1 MSPSNSISYA
11 QFGDNFVRLVIT
23 SQRML
28 QEIRVL
34 LADSIEGEVHKL
46 PADLLT
52 ASYRLT
58 INRLT
63 AETPTLAPDPVR
75 FRLGLD
81 GTLDLRVRVLSLPLR
96 FSVQVTI
103 FIDID
108 VATCAPLT
116 IRLLPR
122 PVDADAVHISVNP
135 HGIPEDLLD
144 KLNIIEPAVA
154 EEIVSEVNRRIA
166 APELVTAT
174 TIDVL
179 ALAQQARLAPAPS
192 TGGESA
198 IAA

>member
-1 MSPSNSISYA
+1 MTPCNPISYA
-11 QFGDNFVRLVIT
+11 QFGDNFIRLVIT
-23 SQRML
+23 SERLL
-28 QEIRVL
+28 QEIQAL
-34 LADSIEGEVHKL
+34 LDDSIEGEVHKL
-46 PADLLT
+46 PADLFT
-52 ASYRLT
+52 ASYRLG

-63 AETPTLAPDPVR
+63 AETAGLAPDPVR

-96 FSVQVTI
+96 FSVHVMI
-103 FIDID
+103 FIGID

-122 PVDADAVHISVNP
+122 PVDEASVQLDVNP

-144 KLNIIEPAVA
+144 KLNIIEPAVT

-166 APELVTAT
+166 DPELLAAT

-179 ALAQQARLAPAPS
+179 ALARQARLAPAA
-192 TGGESA
+192 GE
-198 IAA
+198 AAAA